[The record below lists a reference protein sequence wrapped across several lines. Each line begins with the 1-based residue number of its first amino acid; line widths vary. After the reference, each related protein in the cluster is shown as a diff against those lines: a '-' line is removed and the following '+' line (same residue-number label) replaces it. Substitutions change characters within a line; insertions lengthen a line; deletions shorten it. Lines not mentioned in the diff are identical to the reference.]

1 MPPRRPSAFDV
12 SFPEEAEQE
21 RRAQAQAQA
30 QKRKAGAQGDTRPAK
45 KQNQDDKR
53 TGRRSTAAASAY
65 YTPHPGDILE
75 QQHTHIFGEDPDADD
90 GDGIPVR
97 VLTDFVLFDPTRTN
111 ELVSPALLESVDE
124 VEGRQFEGAGV
135 VAPYYVNEEDEGLE
149 DDDEDDDEDEERGMR
164 LRLSAVLAVYID
176 YSKLDDPFYITTLHA
191 WYILRMPSP
200 HYRKLYA
207 EYYRVHKTLQ
217 WLISTALAAGQTRY
231 DDFMEEFGAVHDEI
245 IGRRFDVRDIN
256 DAVRIPDPVRCFSLR
271 SLTNILC
278 IYQAPQL
285 RFAIDTLADNLKGPD
300 DTPERRTF
308 VSRVLSHPL
317 ISRVLGGTNLYPQA
331 PSSSQGPSRSQ
342 PQKRSTLT
350 RLQERLQ
357 GSTANRDLA
366 VLRPEQ
372 QNPTHVTPLISVL
385 AAGLFREQLIV
396 VGPKPAQPSRA
407 VLRRRRERERQTII
421 RSIAVALRENV
432 RVSAIRQW
440 QLERGSEYLTK
451 LKVGDIVY
459 EIGDVVIVPIGSD
472 DAEDPDKPA
481 PDLPSD
487 PDEIPQNALVA
498 DYFWF
503 AQIMYFQDT
512 DRGYAVHV
520 RWFEHSS
527 KTVLG
532 DISDPQE
539 LFLTNIC
546 DGIRPQTLSGK
557 VEAVELEQDQ
567 TALSNDEDHYYY
579 KFIYSKQ
586 GASFTTIPSS
596 PTDGLRPPD
605 NCYSCLLSSQT
616 KANEQGYPIPNGVVY
631 RGVNYHI
638 DDFVFVKS
646 PCDGPCHIGQITSIA
661 IPKRAS
667 TDVPLTICLLGLFTS
682 LASILPSNEE
692 RDERHLFLTD
702 EKKTVQMQDLL
713 QICHVAHYDNI
724 PSRDYWCGTNTDH
737 FYVKYH
743 FPTLSPSSWNQRKA
757 AQSLQLPVCETCF
770 NDMQIKQAQW
780 EMFAGG
786 PPMHIFDP
794 FAGVGA
800 FGLGMEMAGGMK
812 TTHAIEISPSAAI
825 TLKTNMP
832 DTVVYNQCANTV
844 LQYTIKS
851 QNGHLSRAETP
862 TQLYDDVTKLGPP
875 PSLDAVDIMI
885 AGFPCQPHSGLN
897 MFQKANDRKSNL
909 ILNLLSW
916 VDIMR
921 PNYCVFENVKGFL
934 SFNLNSVQKDQYQ
947 TEGGITMGG
956 LKFVYRA
963 LLAMNYQVHC
973 ALLQGAH
980 YGTPQTRVRF
990 FLMAAKRSYILP
1002 EMPAPTHD
1010 FPDANKL
1017 AIKFSISKHPI
1028 RPILTERGTA
1038 PFQAVT
1044 VDSAISDLPRF
1055 HWKHPKPFS
1064 QSGLNHVREVR
1075 RVSQAITLECDQS
1088 KPWVGIEGV
1097 PQYRTP
1103 PLTSFQHFCRQKPTP
1118 NIQHFTRTLKPLT
1131 VERVLNIP
1139 LVAGADYRDLR
1150 KELWEWQFSDPNSA
1164 IARGGFRP
1172 GLYGRIDK
1180 DGYFQTTVTNMEP
1193 TAKQSKVLNPYCHRT
1208 VTVRELARSQG
1219 FPDHFVFH
1227 SENNSVLTMHRQI
1240 GNAVP
1245 LPLGIALGREIR
1257 KAQFQMW
1264 QNATLAD

>member
-1 MPPRRPSAFDV
+1 
-12 SFPEEAEQE
+12 
-21 RRAQAQAQA
+21 
-30 QKRKAGAQGDTRPAK
+30 
-45 KQNQDDKR
+45 
-53 TGRRSTAAASAY
+53 

-75 QQHTHIFGEDPDADD
+75 QQDTHIFGEDADAADAD
-90 GDGIPVR
+90 GNEDGIPVR
-97 VLTDFVLFDPTRTN
+97 VLTDFVLFDPSRTN
-111 ELVSPALLESVDE
+111 ELVSPALLESVDD
-124 VEGRQFEGAGV
+124 VAGRQFEGAGA

-149 DDDEDDDEDEERGMR
+149 DDDEDEDGDGARDAAHGMR

-176 YSKLDDPFYITTLHA
+176 YSKLDDPIYITTLHA
-191 WYILRMPSP
+191 WYILRKPSP
-200 HYRKLYA
+200 HYRDLYK

-217 WLISTALAAGQTRY
+217 WLISTALAAGQISY
-231 DDFMEEFGAVHDEI
+231 EDFMEEFGAFPDEI
-245 IGRRFDVRDIN
+245 VGRRFDVRDIN
-256 DAVRIPDPVRCFSLR
+256 DA
-271 SLTNILC
+271 
-278 IYQAPQL
+278 L

-300 DTPERRTF
+300 DTPDRRTF
-308 VSRVLSHPL
+308 VSRLLSHPL
-317 ISRVLGGTNLYPQA
+317 ISHVLGGTDLYPQA
-331 PSSSQGPSRSQ
+331 PSSSQGPPRSQ
-342 PQKRSTLT
+342 PQPQRRRTLT

-357 GSTANRDLA
+357 GSTADRDLA

-385 AAGLFREQLIV
+385 AAGLFRERLVV
-396 VGPKPAQPSRA
+396 VGPRPAQPSRA
-407 VLRRRRERERQTII
+407 AARRRRDREGETIM
-421 RSIAVALRENV
+421 RACAAAHSADRRASAVK
-432 RVSAIRQW
+432 QW
-440 QLERGSEYLTK
+440 QLARGSEFLTK
-451 LKVGDIVY
+451 LKVRDTVY

-472 DAEDPDKPA
+472 EAEDPDRPA
-481 PDLPSD
+481 PELPTD
-487 PDEIPQNALVA
+487 PEQVPPNALVA

-503 AQIMYFQDT
+503 AKIMYFQDI
-512 DRGYAVHV
+512 GAEYGVHV
-520 RWFEHSS
+520 QWFEHSS
-527 KTVLG
+527 KTILG

-546 DGIRPQTLSGK
+546 GFIDPPMLVGK
-557 VEAVELEQDQ
+557 VKATMLEEHQ
-567 TALSNDEDHYYY
+567 TALPDNEDHYYY
-579 KFIYSKQ
+579 KFVYSKQ
-586 GASFTTIPSS
+586 SASFTSIPPS
-596 PTDGLRPPD
+596 PASNLQPPS
-605 NCYSCLLSSQT
+605 NCHSCLLLSQAD
-616 KANEQGYPIPNGVVY
+616 ANEQGYPIPKGVAY
-631 RGVNYHI
+631 RGVNYHN

-646 PCDGPCHIGQITSIA
+646 SSDGPCHIAQITSIA
-661 IPKRAS
+661 IPKKAS
-667 TDVPLTICLLGLFTS
+667 TNVPLKIRLLGLFTS
-682 LASILPSNEE
+682 LASILPPNQE

-702 EKKTVQMQDLL
+702 ETKTVQMQDLL
-713 QICHVAHYDNI
+713 RVCYVAHFDSI
-724 PSRDYWCGTNTDH
+724 PSRDYWCSNNTDH
-737 FYVKYH
+737 FYLKYH
-743 FPTLSPSSWNQRKA
+743 FPTLSPARWDLRRA
-757 AQSLQLPVCETCF
+757 ATSLQLPICETCF
-770 NDMQIKQAQW
+770 NDMQLKQAQW

-786 PPMHIFDP
+786 PPMRIFDP

-825 TLKTNMP
+825 TLKANMP

-851 QNGHLSRAETP
+851 QKGHLSRAETP

-934 SFNLNSVQKDQYQ
+934 SFNLNSVQKDQYR

-990 FLMAAKRSYILP
+990 FMIAAKRSYILP
-1002 EMPAPTHD
+1002 EFPAPTHD

-1017 AIKFSISKHPI
+1017 AIRFTSSKHPV
-1028 RPILTERGTA
+1028 RPISTERGIA

-1064 QSGLNHVREVR
+1064 QAGLSHAVQVR
-1075 RVSQAITLECDQS
+1075 RVSQAVQLECDQT
-1088 KPWVGIEGV
+1088 KPWIGIQGV
-1097 PQYRTP
+1097 PQYHTP
-1103 PLTSFQHFCRQKPTP
+1103 PLTTFQHFCRERPTP
-1118 NIQHFTRTLKPLT
+1118 NIQHFTRTLKPTTSLT
-1131 VERVLNIP
+1131 SHHRVLNIP
-1139 LVAGADYRDLR
+1139 LVAGADYRDLK

-1164 IARGGFRP
+1164 VARQGFRP

-1227 SENNSVLTMHRQI
+1227 SENNKVLTMHRQI